1 MVTNFYVLKGDLKAS
16 KSGNEAVAVAISQWV
31 FKEHGR
37 LRVKSVL
44 HHKAGE
50 KAPPQ
55 DYTILDDVVSI
66 LW

>member
-1 MVTNFYVLKGDLKAS
+1 MVTNFDDLKGDLKAS